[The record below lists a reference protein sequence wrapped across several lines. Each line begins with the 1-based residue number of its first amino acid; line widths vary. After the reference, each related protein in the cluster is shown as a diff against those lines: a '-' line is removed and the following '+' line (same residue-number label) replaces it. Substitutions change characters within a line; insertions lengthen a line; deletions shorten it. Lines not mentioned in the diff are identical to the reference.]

1 MRRMPMRPNDDI
13 TQQYNS
19 GALTVCALTDT
30 AKPGLRPTPRLTPK
44 VALRYEERRL
54 GITRLYQSRQT
65 QMEIERVV
73 RVQRRPDISPQD
85 VAITEDGRQYRID
98 TVQAVMDIWP
108 PSMDLSLVRIAQVYE
123 VMR

>member
-1 MRRMPMRPNDDI
+1 MRKAPTRPNDDI

-19 GALTVCALTDT
+19 GVLTVCALTDT

-44 VALRYEERRL
+44 VMLRYEECRL
-54 GITRLYQSRQT
+54 GITRLYQARQT
-65 QMEIERVV
+65 QVEIERVV

-98 TVQAVMDIWP
+98 TVQAVMGTWP
-108 PSMDLSLVRIAQVYE
+108 PSLDLSLVRITQVYE
-123 VMR
+123 VVR

>member
-1 MRRMPMRPNDDI
+1 MRKAPTRPNGDI

-19 GALTVCALTDT
+19 GVLTIYSLTDT
-30 AKPGLRPTPRLTPK
+30 AKPGLRPAPRLTVK

-54 GITRLYQSRQT
+54 GITRLYQARQT
-65 QMEIERVV
+65 QVEIERVV

-98 TVQAVMDIWP
+98 TVQAVMDTWP
-108 PSMDLSLVRIAQVYE
+108 PSLDLSLVRITQVHE
-123 VMR
+123 VAR

>member
-1 MRRMPMRPNDDI
+1 MRKAPTRPNSDI

-19 GALTVCALTDT
+19 GVLTIYSLTDT
-30 AKPGLRPTPRLTPK
+30 AKPGLRPAPRLTAK

-54 GITRLYQSRQT
+54 GITRLYQARQT
-65 QMEIERVV
+65 QVEIERVV

-98 TVQAVMDIWP
+98 TVQAVMDTWP
-108 PSMDLSLVRIAQVYE
+108 PSLDLSLVRITQVYE
-123 VMR
+123 VVQ